1 MTKDKTESTAA
12 PADKAVPFVDPLAFA
27 GDDCTGRIPDG
38 ENGVNAI
45 VKLANSASRIEE
57 MYIYPEGLGD
67 GLPPEIPLLIDR
79 RPGGGILDVK
89 AQIEKFRLHPARRKG
104 TAKVTTLLSF
114 INLVNRHKDQ
124 HSVIFANTA
133 WPQPQL
139 LGLVDYHEK
148 ADGKPRH
155 LEHRITYDFPITDEL
170 KVWIGNNGK
179 AMKQAEFALFLEE
192 HAAELSSPFDG
203 ERDIYEQLFKERL
216 ANPMEL
222 VSLSRNLEVFVGAK
236 VKQGV
241 RLQTG
246 ERTVEFTEEHT
257 NGKGEKV
264 DIPGA
269 FMLSVPAF
277 VDGEPVR
284 IAARLRYRIAQGE
297 IHWFYNL
304 YRWDVEL
311 RNRVKTDLA
320 EAAKATDLPAFEGSP
335 EV

>member
-1 MTKDKTESTAA
+1 MTKDTPKTQTDTTA
-12 PADKAVPFVDPLAFA
+12 KAEHFIEPLAM
-27 GDDCTGRIPDG
+27 DIDQYTGRIPDG
-38 ENGVNAI
+38 SDGVNAI
-45 VKLANSASRIEE
+45 VKLANTASRIEE

-89 AQIEKFRLHPARRKG
+89 AQIEKFRLFPARRTG

-114 INLVNRHKDQ
+114 IDLVNRHKDQ

-133 WPQPQL
+133 WPTPQL
-139 LGLVDYHEK
+139 TGLVDYHEK
-148 ADGKPRH
+148 ENGKPRH
-155 LEHRITYDFPITDEL
+155 LQHRITYDFPVTEEL
-170 KVWIGNNGK
+170 KLWIKNNGEP
-179 AMKQAEFALFLEE
+179 MKQAEFALFLEE

-203 ERDIYEQLFKERL
+203 EKVIYESLFKERL

-257 NGKGEKV
+257 NGKGERV

-269 FMLSVPAF
+269 FMLQVPAF

-311 RNRVKTDLA
+311 RNRVKNDLV
-320 EAAKATDLPAFEGSP
+320 EAAKATELPAFEGSP